1 MFREYYTAVVGEL
14 ACAPAPFRAGRRV
27 RDPGLWS
34 MARKPAGKL
43 FYPDDMFA
51 AVRVPSLR
59 GLKLT
64 LPESFPDDYP
74 GYGGLTWPAC
84 R

>member
-1 MFREYYTAVVGEL
+1 
-14 ACAPAPFRAGRRV
+14 
-27 RDPGLWS
+27 

-64 LPESFPDDYP
+64 LPESFPDDFP